1 MAMWW
6 IVVGVALGLTLLAAA
21 VWLLAPSIRTFVRP
35 GFEPT
40 SKDDLSVYR
49 AQSSGDSRGGGQ

>member
-1 MAMWW
+1 MWW
-6 IVVGVALGLTLLAAA
+6 AVVLVVIGLTVLAGGA
-21 VWLLAPSIRTFVRP
+21 WLLAPSIRTFLRP

-49 AQSSGDSRGGGQ
+49 AQSSGDSRGAGQ